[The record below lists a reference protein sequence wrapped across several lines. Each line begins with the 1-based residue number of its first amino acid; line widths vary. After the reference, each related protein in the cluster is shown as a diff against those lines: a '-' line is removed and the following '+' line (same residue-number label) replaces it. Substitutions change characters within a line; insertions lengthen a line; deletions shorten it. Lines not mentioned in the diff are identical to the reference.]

1 MFAALFE
8 HCRGA
13 AQNIRAIFRGRRRPV
28 VRKGGGGCAGRLHV
42 ILRCGLDGAD
52 GIAGEGG
59 INHRFALAG
68 LQHAVD
74 DRLRYDRLQVAAH
87 GGRQARGGW
96 RVGFVPALRGQAL
109 AVQEVARRRDMR
121 VRIGLKRGDLLKRVR
136 NDIVDGKIG
145 VDELVH
151 ERGVGAVLE
160 EAAHEIGQQL
170 LVAADRRV
178 DARARAGRK
187 KVVMQRLAYLAGLF
201 ELVAGLF
208 ILVGFQ
214 TKITAYL
221 LAAFCVFTGLVF
233 HSGPINVPDFPE
245 GANGLLTM
253 FNGLMMMKNITI
265 AGGFL
270 VLAAFGPGALSVD
283 ARLGS
288 GKVVAA

>member
-1 MFAALFE
+1 MSQQSLVVLL
-8 HCRGA
+8 
-13 AQNIRAIFRGRRRPV
+13 GRILLSV
-28 VRKGGGGCAGRLHV
+28 TFIMAGFPKL
-42 ILRCGLDGAD
+42 IDPAGTAGM
-52 GIAGEGG
+52 IAG
-59 INHRFALAG
+59 AG
-68 LQHAVD
+68 LP
-74 DRLRYDRLQVAAH
+74 AAT
-87 GGRQARGGW
+87 A
-96 RVGFVPALRGQAL
+96 
-109 AVQEVARRRDMR
+109 
-121 VRIGLKRGDLLKRVR
+121 
-136 NDIVDGKIG
+136 
-145 VDELVH
+145 
-151 ERGVGAVLE
+151 
-160 EAAHEIGQQL
+160 
-170 LVAADRRV
+170 
-178 DARARAGRK
+178 
-187 KVVMQRLAYLAGLF
+187 LAYLAGLF

-270 VLAAFGPGALSVD
+270 VLAAFGPGVLSVD

>member
-1 MFAALFE
+1 MSQQSLVVLLGRILLSVMF
-8 HCRGA
+8 
-13 AQNIRAIFRGRRRPV
+13 IM
-28 VRKGGGGCAGRLHV
+28 AGFPKL
-42 ILRCGLDGAD
+42 IDPSGTAGM
-52 GIAGEGG
+52 IAG
-59 INHRFALAG
+59 AG
-68 LQHAVD
+68 LP
-74 DRLRYDRLQVAAH
+74 AAT
-87 GGRQARGGW
+87 A
-96 RVGFVPALRGQAL
+96 
-109 AVQEVARRRDMR
+109 
-121 VRIGLKRGDLLKRVR
+121 
-136 NDIVDGKIG
+136 
-145 VDELVH
+145 
-151 ERGVGAVLE
+151 
-160 EAAHEIGQQL
+160 
-170 LVAADRRV
+170 
-178 DARARAGRK
+178 
-187 KVVMQRLAYLAGLF
+187 LAYLAGLF

-270 VLAAFGPGALSVD
+270 VLAAFGPGVLSVD